1 MSINWN
7 SFSVIKQKMVNG
19 IRPNNGLYFPKNPA
33 GTQKDL
39 KVFSE
44 FMADERKRP

>member
-7 SFSVIKQKMVNG
+7 HFKTIQKKVAG
-19 IRPNNGLYFPKNPA
+19 PVEKKYFPKNKA
-33 GTQKDL
+33 GSQKDL
-39 KVFSE
+39 KAFSE